1 MEENN
6 ERVHSHI
13 PCSQSTNKSKIT
25 LPATCC
31 MEYISICVSY
41 SHQYYF
47 FSCSL
52 TLLKFLNQIASNTR
66 KVFCTKYTKVHFW
79 FASSVLQH
87 MANEIHQTCT
97 YNSSIIENFLKD
109 GQKPRETM
117 FKQNS
122 HSKVIFNTTHFTI
135 IVPFGQIN

>member
-13 PCSQSTNKSKIT
+13 PCSQSTDKSKIT
-25 LPATCC
+25 LPVTCC

-47 FSCSL
+47 FSWSL
-52 TLLKFLNQIASNTR
+52 TLLKFLDLIASNTR
-66 KVFCTKYTKVHFW
+66 KFFVQNTKVHSW
-79 FASSVLQH
+79 FVRSVLQY
-87 MANEIHQTCT
+87 MTNEIHQTCT
-97 YNSSIIENFLKD
+97 CYSSIIENFLKD
-109 GQKPRETM
+109 GQKLRETKILLVR
-117 FKQNS
+117 FF
-122 HSKVIFNTTHFTI
+122 FNTTHFTI

>member
-1 MEENN
+1 MEEKNDAPNWQTSQRLHSRQLAAWNTSAFVYHILINN
-6 ERVHSHI
+6 I
-13 PCSQSTNKSKIT
+13 
-25 LPATCC
+25 
-31 MEYISICVSY
+31 
-41 SHQYYF
+41 F

-79 FASSVLQH
+79 FARSVLQY
-87 MANEIHQTCT
+87 MTNEIHQTCT
-97 YNSSIIENFLKD
+97 CKSSIIENFLKD

-122 HSKVIFNTTHFTI
+122 QSKVILNTTHFTI
-135 IVPFGQIN
+135 IVSFGQIN

>member
-1 MEENN
+1 MKYGRKEW
-6 ERVHSHI
+6 
-13 PCSQSTNKSKIT
+13 CSQLTDKSKIT
-25 LPATCC
+25 LYATRC
-31 MEYISICVSY
+31 MEYIGICVSY

-47 FSCSL
+47 F
-52 TLLKFLNQIASNTR
+52 FLISYFIE
-66 KVFCTKYTKVHFW
+66 VFRLNCFKHTKSFFVQNTKVHFW
-79 FASSVLQH
+79 FARSVLQH
-87 MANEIHQTCT
+87 MTNEIHQTCT
-97 YNSSIIENFLKD
+97 CKSSIIENFLKD